1 MNTAALC
8 ITELFKNA
16 SGFFT
21 GAFLLKR
28 LFGYDLKIKKA
39 ALAATA
45 ILFTVVSMLPFV
57 VCGETSTAYDIADI
71 VTMAGFIVF
80 PYLLFSSVKKLTFLW
95 YGIIFNSTADFAVLI
110 LSVIFGQVSQTI
122 TNLQYI
128 LIYILCI
135 IATAILTSRRTVTYT
150 GNFFD
155 RIPTAVYIIILIA
168 DLATYYAVTLTR
180 DSNYIE
186 SVANILLVASAVL
199 VVGCIV
205 YIVYKYFS
213 VSEKQQNIQMLLDS
227 QVMHNEEIIKCNTDI
242 RRFRHDYINN
252 IFALSTLID
261 QNKIEEAK
269 EYLAKMNEIPTLIQ
283 SRYATGNYLADA
295 IITSKAA
302 TAKDKGLAIE
312 FEGTIPSSGI
322 SNNDIC
328 TILSNALDNAVFNS
342 PQGSITPIT
351 INSVEQ
357 NNGCILTV
365 SNPVSKQVEIKNN
378 KIQTSKKDKT
388 NHGFG
393 LDNIKAVVREY
404 NGFVNLTCENNL
416 FIIEIGLMFKEENS
430 YDKAVQIFE

>member
-1 MNTAALC
+1 MNIAVLC
-8 ITELFKNA
+8 VTELFKNA

-28 LFGYDLKIKKA
+28 LFGYDTKIKKA
-39 ALAATA
+39 AFVVTA
-45 ILFTVVSMLPFV
+45 FVFAVASLLPFAV
-57 VCGETSTAYDIADI
+57 FEDTYAAADVCDI
-71 VTMAGFIVF
+71 VTIIGFIVF
-80 PYLLFSSVKKLTFLW
+80 PYLCFSSRKKLTFLW
-95 YGIIFNSTADFAVLI
+95 YGIILNSTADFAVLI

-135 IATAILTSRRTVTYT
+135 IAAAILTSRRTVTYT

-227 QVMHNEEIIKCNTDI
+227 QVMHNEEIIKSNTDI

-269 EYLAKMNEIPTLIQ
+269 EYLAKMNEIPALTQ
-283 SRYATGNYLADA
+283 NRYTTGNYLADA

-328 TILSNALDNAVFNS
+328 TILANALDNAVFNS

-351 INSVEQ
+351 IGSVEQ

-393 LDNIKAVVREY
+393 LDNIKAVAREY

-416 FIIEIGLMFKEENS
+416 FIIEIGLMFKGENA
-430 YDKAVQIFE
+430 YEKAAQIFE